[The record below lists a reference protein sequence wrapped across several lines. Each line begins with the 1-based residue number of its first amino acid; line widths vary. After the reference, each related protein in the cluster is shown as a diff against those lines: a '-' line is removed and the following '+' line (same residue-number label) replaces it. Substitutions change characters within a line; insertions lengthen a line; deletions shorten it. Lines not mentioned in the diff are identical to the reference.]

1 MGPRDDQPSRMLW
14 FAAILIG
21 GGAFAATTVY
31 ALRRF
36 GTHRWTTA
44 AGIGAVLLTVAGG
57 VIVLLTSPD
66 LGNGF
71 SLFLVAIGST
81 GGSLASAV
89 AIAKLVKAVT
99 IPDPIVETVIGTA
112 AFFGGAVA
120 IILVIAF
127 LFASMMP
134 RIT

>member
-1 MGPRDDQPSRMLW
+1 MLW
-14 FAAILIG
+14 FAAVLIG
-21 GGAFAATTVY
+21 GAAFSATSVY

-36 GTHRWTTA
+36 GTHRWPTA
-44 AGIGAVLLTVAGG
+44 AGIGAIVLTFVGG
-57 VIVLLTSPD
+57 VIVLMTSPS

-81 GGSLASAV
+81 GGSLASAI
-89 AIAKLVKAVT
+89 AIAKLVRAVT
-99 IPDPIVETVIGTA
+99 IPDPIVETAIGTA

-120 IILVIAF
+120 IILIVAF